1 MAKKFE
7 EKVSDLEKI
16 ISTLENGEVDLDESI
31 KKYTEA
37 MKLIKE
43 CDEELKNVEKN
54 VNKLVAENGELED
67 FEIEK

>member
-1 MAKKFE
+1 
-7 EKVSDLEKI
+7 
-16 ISTLENGEVDLDESI
+16 
-31 KKYTEA
+31 